1 MANLRIV
8 NSGVLYRNPLPG
20 HQCVHASIPFVL
32 EIAPREFLCV
42 YRRGTA
48 FYSADGVL
56 ARLRSSDDGETWA
69 EEGLV
74 WDPGMDERPYSYAAP
89 SLTRLKDGS
98 LTLVG
103 FRVDRNEPGK
113 LMVNPDTGGFLAV
126 EVVLFRSSDNGRT
139 WSAPEVI
146 EIPGNMILDF
156 SGPVVELD
164 NGRWFL
170 PFDMGKAYDDPEPV
184 KAVMVGLFSGDGG
197 RRWGDTVTLAD
208 GGAEGKG
215 YWHGRVIKLLDG
227 RLFTLLWTGDRKTG
241 KFLDIHRTVSDG
253 QGRNWSKPEPT
264 GIPGQTSWAV
274 DLGEGRMVAAYTYR
288 EGGRPG
294 IMAVL
299 SGDGGKTWDLDGQV
313 RLWDATGRET
323 VGVAVKDTY
332 PQSHDVIAF
341 GKPQATRTS
350 NGEVLA
356 SFWCTE
362 ACITQARW
370 ARLRVE

>member
-1 MANLRIV
+1 
-8 NSGVLYRNPLPG
+8 
-20 HQCVHASIPFVL
+20 
-32 EIAPREFLCV
+32 
-42 YRRGTA
+42 
-48 FYSADGVL
+48 
-56 ARLRSSDDGETWA
+56 
-69 EEGLV
+69 
-74 WDPGMDERPYSYAAP
+74 
-89 SLTRLKDGS
+89 
-98 LTLVG
+98 
-103 FRVDRNEPGK
+103 
-113 LMVNPDTGGFLAV
+113 
-126 EVVLFRSSDNGRT
+126 
-139 WSAPEVI
+139 
-146 EIPGNMILDF
+146 
-156 SGPVVELD
+156 
-164 NGRWFL
+164 
-170 PFDMGKAYDDPEPV
+170 
-184 KAVMVGLFSGDGG
+184 
-197 RRWGDTVTLAD
+197 
-208 GGAEGKG
+208 
-215 YWHGRVIKLLDG
+215 VIKLLDG